1 MQQIW
6 LPLLSRVNLVH
17 KLLITVS
24 FYTDLFKIKGIKHA
38 KYRIYKDLTKLQLI
52 TSTVDYGEL
61 LWRMCGEVTALI
73 IIRDMTTYIG
83 IV

>member
-1 MQQIW
+1 MQQIL
-6 LPLLSRVNLVH
+6 LPLLSRVNFVH

-24 FYTDLFKIKGIKHA
+24 FYTDLFKIKRYKIW

-52 TSTVDYGEL
+52 TSTVDDGKL
-61 LWRMCGEVTALI
+61 SKIMCGDVVVII
-73 IIRDMTTYIG
+73 IIREIRIFIG